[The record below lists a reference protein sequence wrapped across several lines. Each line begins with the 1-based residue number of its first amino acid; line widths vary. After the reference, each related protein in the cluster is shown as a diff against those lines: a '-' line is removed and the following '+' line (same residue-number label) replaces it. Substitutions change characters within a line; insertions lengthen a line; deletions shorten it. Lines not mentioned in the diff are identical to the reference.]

1 MLHIYTGN
9 GKGKTTASL
18 GLATRF
24 LGHNKKVCVIQ
35 FMKKNVEY
43 GEITFFENIPNI
55 DIFQFGTPDFVDKK
69 NPNKIDLEEAVKG
82 FDKAKEVIISKK
94 YDLVI
99 LDELNVAL
107 DFELISLEEVLPFI
121 KEHKDDLEI
130 VITGRYAS
138 EELIEIADLVTN
150 MEEIK
155 HYYQKDIFARE
166 GTEY

>member
-24 LGHNKKVCVIQ
+24 LGHSNKVCLIQ

-55 DIFQFGTPDFVDKK
+55 NIIQFGTPEFVDKK
-69 NPNKIDLEEAVKG
+69 NPFPIDIEEAIKG
-82 FDKAKEVIISKK
+82 FQKAKEIIESKE

-107 DFELISLEEVLPFI
+107 DFELVDQEEVIAFI
-121 KEHKDDLEI
+121 NKHKDDCEL
-130 VITGRYAS
+130 VITGRYAPDA
-138 EELIEIADLVTN
+138 LLEIADLVTE
-150 MEEIK
+150 MKEIK
-155 HYYQKDIFARE
+155 HYYSQGISARE
-166 GTEY
+166 GVEF

>member
-24 LGHNKKVCVIQ
+24 LGHNKKVCLIQ
-35 FMKKNVEY
+35 YMKKNVGY
-43 GEITFFENIPNI
+43 GEITFFKNIPNI
-55 DIFQFGTPDFVDKK
+55 DIIQFGTSDFVDKK
-69 NPNKIDLEEAVKG
+69 NPKPIDIEEAVKG
-82 FDKAKEVIISKK
+82 FEKAKVIILSKE

-107 DFELISLEEVLPFI
+107 DFELVSLEEVLPFI
-121 KEHKDDLEI
+121 KEHKDELEL
-130 VITGRYAS
+130 VITGRHAL
-138 EELIEIADLVTN
+138 EELIEIADLVTD

-155 HYYQKDIFARE
+155 HYYQMDIPARE

>member
-24 LGHNKKVCVIQ
+24 LGHHKKVCLIQ

-43 GEITFFENIPNI
+43 GEITFFKDIPNI

-69 NPNKIDLEEAVKG
+69 NPKPIDIEEAVQG
-82 FDKAKEVIISKK
+82 FKKAKEVIISKEH
-94 YDLVI
+94 DLVI

-121 KEHKDDLEI
+121 KEKKDDLEL
-130 VITGRYAS
+130 VVTGRYAPG
-138 EELIEIADLVTN
+138 ELLEIADLITEMKEVR
-150 MEEIK
+150 
-155 HYYQKDIFARE
+155 HYYSEGISARE
-166 GTEY
+166 SVEY

>member
-24 LGHNKKVCVIQ
+24 LGHQKKVCVIQ
-35 FMKKNVEY
+35 FMKKNIEY
-43 GEITFFENIPNI
+43 GEITFFKTVPNI
-55 DIFQFGTPDFVDKK
+55 DIIQFGTPDFVDKK
-69 NPNKIDLEEAVKG
+69 QPKQIDIDEAVKG
-82 FDKAKEVIISKK
+82 FQKAKEVILSKK

-107 DFELISLEEVLPFI
+107 DFELISLDEVLPFI
-121 KEHKDDLEI
+121 KEHKDELEI
-130 VITGRYAS
+130 VITGRYAPA
-138 EELIEIADLVTN
+138 ELLKIADLITE
-150 MEEIK
+150 MKEIK
-155 HYYQKDIFARE
+155 HYYQKDFSARE

>member
-18 GLATRF
+18 GLVTRF
-24 LGHNKKVCVIQ
+24 LGHQKKVCIIQ

-43 GEITFFENIPNI
+43 GEITFFETIPNI
-55 DIFQFGTPDFVDKK
+55 DIIQFGTPDFVDKK
-69 NPNKIDLEEAVKG
+69 QPKQIDIDEAVKG
-82 FDKAKEVIISKK
+82 FQKAKEVILSKK

-107 DFELISLEEVLPFI
+107 DFELVSLEEVLPFI
-121 KEHKDDLEI
+121 KEHKDELEL
-130 VITGRYAS
+130 VITGRYAP
-138 EELIEIADLVTN
+138 EELIEIADLVTE
-150 MEEIK
+150 MKEIK
-155 HYYQKDIFARE
+155 HYLANGISACE

>member
-1 MLHIYTGN
+1 MLQIYTGN

-24 LGHNKKVCVIQ
+24 LGHNKKICIIQ
-35 FMKKNVEY
+35 FMKKNIEY

-55 DIFQFGTPDFVDKK
+55 DIIQFGTPDFVDKK
-69 NPNKIDLEEAVKG
+69 NPKKIDLEEAVKG
-82 FDKAKEVIISKK
+82 FHKAKEVILSKK
-94 YDLVI
+94 YDLII

-107 DFELISLEEVLPFI
+107 DFELISPEEVLPFI

-130 VITGRYAS
+130 VTTGRYAS
-138 EELIEIADLVTN
+138 EELIEIADLVTD

-155 HYYQKDIFARE
+155 HYYQKDFSARE

>member
-24 LGHNKKVCVIQ
+24 LGHQKKVCIIQ

-43 GEITFFENIPNI
+43 GEITFFQNIPNV
-55 DIFQFGTPDFVDKK
+55 DITQFGTPDFVDKK
-69 NPNKIDLEEAVKG
+69 NPKPIDIEEAVKG
-82 FDKAKEVIISKK
+82 FQKAKEVILSGE

-107 DFELISLEEVLPFI
+107 DFDLVSLEEILPFI
-121 KEHKDDLEI
+121 KDHKDELEL
-130 VITGRYAS
+130 VITGRCAS
-138 EELIEIADLVTN
+138 EELIEIADLVTD

-155 HYYQKDIFARE
+155 HYYQMDIPARK

>member
-24 LGHNKKVCVIQ
+24 LGHKKKVCIIQ
-35 FMKKNVEY
+35 FMKKNIEY
-43 GEITFFENIPNI
+43 GEITFFEYIPNI
-55 DIFQFGTPDFVDKK
+55 DIIQFGTPDFVDKK
-69 NPNKIDLEEAVKG
+69 NPKKIDIEEAVKG
-82 FDKAKEVIISKK
+82 FDKAKEVILSNK

-107 DFELISLEEVLPFI
+107 NFDLVSLEEVLPFI
-121 KEHKDDLEI
+121 KVHKDKLEL

>member
-24 LGHNKKVCVIQ
+24 LGHNKKVCLIQ

-43 GEITFFENIPNI
+43 GEITFFENISNI
-55 DIFQFGTPDFVDKK
+55 DIIQFGTPNFVDKN
-69 NPNKIDLEEAVKG
+69 NPLPIDIEEAVKG
-82 FDKAKEVIISKK
+82 FQKAKEVIQSKK

-107 DFELISLEEVLPFI
+107 DFEVVSLDEVLPFI
-121 KEHKDDLEI
+121 QEHKNDLEL

-138 EELIEIADLVTN
+138 AELIEIADLVTE
-150 MEEIK
+150 MKEIK
-155 HYYQKDIFARE
+155 HYYQQGISARE

>member
-24 LGHNKKVCVIQ
+24 LGHNKKVCIIQ
-35 FMKKNVEY
+35 FMKKNIEY
-43 GEITFFENIPNI
+43 GEITFFENIPSV
-55 DIFQFGTPDFVDKK
+55 DIIQFGTPDFVDKK
-69 NPNKIDLEEAVKG
+69 NPKKIDIEEAVKG
-82 FDKAKEVIISKK
+82 FDKAKEVILSKK
-94 YDLVI
+94 YDLII

-107 DFELISLEEVLPFI
+107 DFDLISLEEILPFI

-138 EELIEIADLVTN
+138 KELIEIADLVTN

>member
-35 FMKKNVEY
+35 FMKKNIEY
-43 GEITFFENIPNI
+43 GEITFFKTVPNI
-55 DIFQFGTPDFVDKK
+55 DIIQFGTPDFVDKK
-69 NPNKIDLEEAVKG
+69 NPKKIDLDEAVKG
-82 FDKAKEVIISKK
+82 FQKAKEVILSKK

-107 DFELISLEEVLPFI
+107 NFDLVSLEEVLPFI
-121 KEHKDDLEI
+121 KEHKDNLEI
-130 VITGRYAS
+130 VITGRYAP
-138 EELIEIADLVTN
+138 EELLEIADLITE
-150 MEEIK
+150 MKEIK
-155 HYYQKDIFARE
+155 HYFANGISARE
-166 GTEY
+166 GAEY

>member
-9 GKGKTTASL
+9 GKGKTTASI

-24 LGHNKKVCVIQ
+24 LGHNKKVCIIQ

-43 GEITFFENIPNI
+43 GEITFFETIPNI
-55 DIFQFGTPDFVDKK
+55 DIIQFGTPDFVDKN
-69 NPNKIDLEEAVKG
+69 NPKKIDIEEAVIG
-82 FDKAKEVIISKK
+82 FQKAKEIILSKK

-107 DFELISLEEVLPFI
+107 DFELVGLEEVFSFI
-121 KEHKDDLEI
+121 KKHKDDLEL
-130 VITGRYAS
+130 VITGRSAPP
-138 EELIEIADLVTN
+138 ELLEVADLVTE
-150 MEEIK
+150 MKEIK
-155 HYYQKDIFARE
+155 HYYQKDISARE

>member
-24 LGHNKKVCVIQ
+24 LGHQKKVCIIQ
-35 FMKKNVEY
+35 FMKNNIEY
-43 GEITFFENIPNI
+43 GEITFLETIPNI
-55 DIFQFGTPDFVDKK
+55 DIIQFGTPDFVDKK
-69 NPNKIDLEEAVKG
+69 NPKKIDIDEAVIG
-82 FDKAKEVIISKK
+82 FQKAKEVIFSKK

-121 KEHKDDLEI
+121 NEHKDELEI
-130 VITGRYAS
+130 VITGRYAP
-138 EELIEIADLVTN
+138 EKLLEIADLVTE
-150 MEEIK
+150 MKEIK
-155 HYYQKDIFARE
+155 HYYQKDISARK

>member
-1 MLHIYTGN
+1 MLHIYTGK

-107 DFELISLEEVLPFI
+107 DFDLVSIEGVLPFI
-121 KEHKDDLEI
+121 IEHKDDFEI

>member
-1 MLHIYTGN
+1 MLQIYTGN

-24 LGHNKKVCVIQ
+24 LGHNKKICIIQ
-35 FMKKNVEY
+35 FMKKNIEY

-55 DIFQFGTPDFVDKK
+55 DIIQFGTPDFVDKK
-69 NPNKIDLEEAVKG
+69 NPKKIDLEEAVKG
-82 FDKAKEVIISKK
+82 FHKAKEVILSKK
-94 YDLVI
+94 YDMVI

-107 DFELISLEEVLPFI
+107 DFDLISLEEVLPFI

-130 VITGRYAS
+130 VTTGRYAS
-138 EELIEIADLVTN
+138 EELIEIADLVTD

>member
-35 FMKKNVEY
+35 FMKKNIEY
-43 GEITFFENIPNI
+43 GEITFFKTVPNI
-55 DIFQFGTPDFVDKK
+55 DIIQFGTPDFVDKK
-69 NPNKIDLEEAVKG
+69 QPKQIDLNEAVKG
-82 FDKAKEVIISKK
+82 FQKAKEVILSKK

-107 DFELISLEEVLPFI
+107 DFELISLDEVLPFI
-121 KEHKDDLEI
+121 KEHKDDFEI
-130 VITGRYAS
+130 VITGRYAP
-138 EELIEIADLVTN
+138 EELLKIADLITE
-150 MEEIK
+150 MKEIK
-155 HYYQKDIFARE
+155 HYYQKDFSARE